1 MIPPNAE
8 ENEEKLD
15 GWHNDG
21 RGMWKYE
28 ASQESSLAISFK
40 NKSVDLPYAPAI
52 AFLRNIL
59 ENLKY
64 ILMSKFV

>member
-21 RGMWKYE
+21 RGMWKCE

>member
-21 RGMWKYE
+21 RGMWKCE
-28 ASQESSLAISFK
+28 ASQESSLAIYFK
-40 NKSVDLPYAPAI
+40 NKSVDLPYAPVI
-52 AFLRNIL
+52 AFLRNSL
-59 ENLKY
+59 ENLKH